1 MVWLFS
7 TRLHYQW
14 YKNQNHTS
22 PTKNHNK
29 NKTTTQ
35 PKIKDLILKLKTINQ
50 TKTTPK
56 TIPKPTINNVQTLKQ
71 NYSNDPSTPKLPTI
85 TNTPSTPKPLNTTK
99 PKLLIQTPSS
109 QKRKLSNDMEL
120 ETPIS
125 HSKTRLLD
133 TPVRKG
139 SKTPA
144 KYDFQAKTKLI
155 FKESEDFLY
164 KGDEEYI
171 LKPP

>member
-1 MVWLFS
+1 MWRKDKAIVFYGS
-7 TRLHYQW
+7 TA
-14 YKNQNHTS
+14 
-22 PTKNHNK
+22 
-29 NKTTTQ
+29 
-35 PKIKDLILKLKTINQ
+35 
-50 TKTTPK
+50 
-56 TIPKPTINNVQTLKQ
+56 
-71 NYSNDPSTPKLPTI
+71 
-85 TNTPSTPKPLNTTK
+85 K

-164 KGDEEYI
+164 KGDEEFS
-171 LKPP
+171 LKPPWENQNNVGGNQGQS